1 MNKNLFKIGSLA
13 VVAIALTSCA
23 KSDLYDENSEILISQ
38 HKTDYEANFV
48 KKYGE
53 VDSDKSWDMSANA
66 PRYSLTPYNSS
77 KASTRTAATY
87 SKTEE
92 TGIIVEQST
101 LQWFFKNAPAGKNNF
116 GLGDPFYMDITE
128 QSFTIVPIFQG
139 TASYYWELW
148 MHVEGLDEDI
158 QVWKKGD
165 NLQYRET
172 DGGQLKNVGKG
183 KNGIPTTAYQ
193 VSAPSIT
200 FSNLPKGKMNFY
212 LRMWTST
219 TKYDEDPYKNQYE
232 EISSLNQKM
241 IVLKDFPRPDF
252 VQPSDVPCRIIGCED
267 SNGTD
272 TDYEDLA
279 FLIYGNFE
287 INKPEE
293 EYIINSKR
301 YMVEDLGSTD
311 DFDFNDVVIDL
322 TEVSKIVRKYKVEN
336 GDLTLLSEEGP
347 TKISQK
353 AVVRAVGGTLDF
365 TIKIGQN
372 TTWTKSQHVDP
383 VTDMLNTGRD
393 GAINFNRVIDD
404 EFDVNNM
411 EWSSEANNI
420 SIQVDGRGKNLGVYT
435 ITFPRKGEIP
445 MILAVDPSVYW
456 MHERNGVPK
465 SWIDNDKEEHK
476 KEDYPEE

>member
-13 VVAIALTSCA
+13 VVAIAMASCA
-23 KSDLYDENSEILISQ
+23 KTDLYDENSDVLISQ
-38 HKTDYEANFV
+38 NIADYKANFV

-53 VDSDKSWDMSANA
+53 IDPNKSWDMSANA

-87 SKTEE
+87 SKTEK
-92 TGIIVEQST
+92 TGIIIEQST
-101 LQWFFKNAPAGKNNF
+101 LKWFFKNAPAGKNNF
-116 GLGDPFYMDITE
+116 GLGDPFYMDISNK
-128 QSFTIVPIFQG
+128 SFTIVPIFQG

-148 MHVEGLDEDI
+148 MHVEGLDEDVQI
-158 QVWKKGD
+158 WKKGD
-165 NLQYRET
+165 NLKYQPAT
-172 DGGQLKNVGKG
+172 GGNFKNVGTG
-183 KNGIPTTAYQ
+183 KTGIPQDALQ

-200 FSNLPKGKMNFY
+200 FSGMPEGKMNFY

-219 TKYDEDPYKNQYE
+219 TKYDEDPYKDQYT

-252 VQPSDVPCRIIGCED
+252 VPEDVSCRIIGCED

-287 INKPEE
+287 VNKPEVV
-293 EYIINSKR
+293 YTNNFKR

-322 TEVSKIVRKYKVEN
+322 TEVSKTVRKYKVEN

-347 TKISQK
+347 SKISQK

-372 TTWTKSQHVDP
+372 TTWTKSDYVKP
-383 VTDMLNTGRD
+383 VTTMLNTGVGGTID
-393 GAINFNRVIDD
+393 TDAVID

-420 SIQVDGRGKNLGVYT
+420 SIEVDGRDKNKGIYT
-435 ITFPRKGEIP
+435 IKFPRKGEVP
-445 MILAVDPSVYW
+445 MILAVDTKVDWMKERKSV
-456 MHERNGVPK
+456 PDD
-465 SWIDNDKEEHK
+465 WIDNDLEENQ
-476 KEDYPEE
+476 E